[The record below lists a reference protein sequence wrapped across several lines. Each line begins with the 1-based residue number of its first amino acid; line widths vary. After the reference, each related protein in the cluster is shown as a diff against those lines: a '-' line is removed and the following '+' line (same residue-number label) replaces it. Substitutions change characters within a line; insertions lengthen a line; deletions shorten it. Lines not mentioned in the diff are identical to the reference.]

1 MDDTRDWFVDGQ
13 IEIRE
18 GRDGEPTTLT
28 GYAAVFG
35 QETIIRS
42 KDEEWREIIAP
53 TAFDEALGRGDV
65 IAAVN
70 HDSSM
75 VLGRSK
81 AGTLKLTVDRIGL
94 RYDVKLPNT
103 SLGRDTVENVRN
115 GNLPGS
121 SFKFAVLKDG
131 LRVQQARGGDLPL
144 IEIRQVQRLIDVGP
158 VVFPA
163 YGGTTVSVRS
173 GIEDLLREHQA
184 SLRTLAEKGVRERV
198 RARLEIERSK
208 AWA

>member
-1 MDDTRDWFVDGQ
+1 
-13 IEIRE
+13 
-18 GRDGEPTTLT
+18 
-28 GYAAVFG
+28 
-35 QETIIRS
+35 
-42 KDEEWREIIAP
+42 
-53 TAFDEALGRGDV
+53 
-65 IAAVN
+65 
-70 HDSSM
+70 
-75 VLGRSK
+75 
-81 AGTLKLTVDRIGL
+81 
-94 RYDVKLPNT
+94 
-103 SLGRDTVENVRN
+103 
-115 GNLPGS
+115 
-121 SFKFAVLKDG
+121 VLKDG

-184 SLRTLAEKGVRERV
+184 SLRSLAEKGVRERV